1 MTLIFHKIYFNKKP
15 GNKLAFDD
23 IVDEGISQN
32 ALQIGREGGGRG
44 AFYILGSVFWIG
56 FRLPPPLQRANGG
69 QRRKKPA
76 LAGSIFIRASRHLAD
91 CPAVSFVFVCWHN
104 K

>member
-32 ALQIGREGGGRG
+32 ALQIGRGEGEEGEG
-44 AFYILGSVFWIG
+44 ILHFG
-56 FRLPPPLQRANGG
+56 
-69 QRRKKPA
+69 
-76 LAGSIFIRASRHLAD
+76 IRVLNW
-91 CPAVSFVFVCWHN
+91 F
-104 K
+104 

>member
-32 ALQIGREGGGRG
+32 ALQIGRGEGEEG
-44 AFYILGSVFWIG
+44 AILHFG
-56 FRLPPPLQRANGG
+56 
-69 QRRKKPA
+69 
-76 LAGSIFIRASRHLAD
+76 IRVLNW
-91 CPAVSFVFVCWHN
+91 F
-104 K
+104 

>member
-32 ALQIGREGGGRG
+32 ALQIGRGEGEGHF
-44 AFYILGSVFWIG
+44 AFWDPCSELVLGSHH
-56 FRLPPPLQRANGG
+56 LCNRANGG